1 MGRPRPAS
9 LLLALLAAATLCLSL
24 PGAAQADPRRPPPSG
39 ATRNQG
45 LRRRPPAAPASV
57 SCGYANRGSLDHGR
71 ALRESA
77 SLRFLPGRTLHFGTD
92 ELVGLLER
100 SARSLHRRFGARLT
114 VGDLSAH
121 NGGPAAR
128 HRSHQSGRDV
138 DVAFFVRRA
147 TRRGVGAPVALN
159 DYVSFDGQGRSADG
173 ALAFDTAR
181 NWAFVEAVLTDSRA
195 RAARV
200 FVSSPLRALL
210 LRWAREHGAS
220 PRVVE
225 LAANTLVQPA
235 HVSPH
240 DNHFHVRIGCPSGDG
255 ACREGVVPRRRPAPR
270 RAPAPARRPPAR
282 RSGR

>member
-24 PGAAQADPRRPPPSG
+24 PSLGLADPRRPTPSG
-39 ATRNQG
+39 ATRNPG
-45 LRRRPPAAPASV
+45 VRRRPPARPASA

-100 SARSLHRRFGARLT
+100 SARGLHRRFRARLT
-114 VGDLSAH
+114 VGDLSARC
-121 NGGPAAR
+121 GGPAAQ
-128 HRSHQSGRDV
+128 HRSHQSGRDA
-138 DVAFFVRRA
+138 DVAFFVRRV
-147 TRRGVGAPVALN
+147 TRRGVGAPVELT
-159 DYVSFDGQGRSADG
+159 DYVVFDGQGRNADG
-173 ALAFDTAR
+173 TLAFDTAR
-181 NWAFVEAVLTDSRA
+181 NWAFIEAVLTDTQA

-220 PRVVE
+220 PHVIE

-235 HVSPH
+235 RVSPH
-240 DNHFHVRIGCPSGDG
+240 DNHFHVHR
-255 ACREGVVPRRRPAPR
+255 VPRGRRRVPRGRGAPSTS
-270 RAPAPARRPPAR
+270 RAATRAAPARRAPAR